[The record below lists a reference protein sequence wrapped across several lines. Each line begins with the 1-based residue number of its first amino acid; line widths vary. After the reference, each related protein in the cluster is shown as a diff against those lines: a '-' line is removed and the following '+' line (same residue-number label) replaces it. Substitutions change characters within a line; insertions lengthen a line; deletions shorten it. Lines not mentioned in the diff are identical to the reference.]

1 MAALRK
7 RARCST
13 TRAPLERS
21 MIAPDTTTAISDS
34 DYATFIA
41 HLDQFGLDLGQKM
54 ASENQLTTGNLNY
67 SPLSVSYA
75 QAMTYAGARGDT
87 ASEMKSVLGDSFADG
102 VFHQGANRL
111 MRELASG
118 VTSGPDSGGNAHRLD
133 WSLVDSS
140 SSIVRCRCSLR
151 FSMCSAASTTA
162 VFGKST
168 SRMTPM
174 PPA

>member
-1 MAALRK
+1 
-7 RARCST
+7 
-13 TRAPLERS
+13 
-21 MIAPDTTTAISDS
+21 MIAPDMTTAISDS

-102 VFHQGANRL
+102 VFHQ
-111 MRELASG
+111 
-118 VTSGPDSGGNAHRLD
+118 
-133 WSLVDSS
+133 
-140 SSIVRCRCSLR
+140 
-151 FSMCSAASTTA
+151 
-162 VFGKST
+162 
-168 SRMTPM
+168 
-174 PPA
+174 